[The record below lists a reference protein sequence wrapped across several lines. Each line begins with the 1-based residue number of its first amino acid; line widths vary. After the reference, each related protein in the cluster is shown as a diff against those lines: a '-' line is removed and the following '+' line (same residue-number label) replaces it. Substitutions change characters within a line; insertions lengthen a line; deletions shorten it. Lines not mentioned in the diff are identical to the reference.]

1 MPDPDDTRGPTGS
14 PMSPTRSAA
23 AKRETGGGT
32 TKALT
37 PMAEAMRRW
46 RRRKQ
51 GKRRSLRVDLSEE
64 YLDQLA
70 SDGWIATE
78 QVTNPEI
85 LGSVIEDICDTK
97 RRGVFR
103 SGPILTGTATSS

>member
-1 MPDPDDTRGPTGS
+1 MRDMTPPVLQARKKKLDMTPPSDREGPDGPGKV
-14 PMSPTRSAA
+14 P
-23 AKRETGGGT
+23 
-32 TKALT
+32 T
-37 PMAEAMRRW
+37 PMARAMRRW

-51 GKRRSLRVDLSEE
+51 EKRRSLRVDLSEE
-64 YLDQLA
+64 FLDEIVH
-70 SDGWIATE
+70 DGWIKTE

-103 SGPILTGTATSS
+103 PGPILTGTATSS